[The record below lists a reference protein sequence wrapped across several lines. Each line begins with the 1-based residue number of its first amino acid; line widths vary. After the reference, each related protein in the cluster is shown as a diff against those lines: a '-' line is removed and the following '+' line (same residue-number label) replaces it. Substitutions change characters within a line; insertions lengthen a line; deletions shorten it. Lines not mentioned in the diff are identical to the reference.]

1 MGRCLAVTPS
11 TIDVLLEPDWW
22 RRTLESDVRLGLGS
36 VPRSIPAKWFYDER
50 GSELFDAIT
59 KLEEYYPFR
68 AEREILQHHAADIVA
83 ASGADTLVEL
93 GSGTSEKSRVLL
105 DAMRDAGQLVRYVPF
120 DVSEE
125 MLRKASSE
133 IAIDYPGTNVYGV
146 VGDFD
151 RHLANLPIEGTG
163 MVAFLGSTIGNLEP
177 AKRARFMRDVAT
189 SLDSGGTF
197 LLGTDL
203 VKSPERLWAA
213 YNDRR
218 GITAEFNLNLLT
230 MLNRELGANFVSTR
244 FEHVADWDPLREWIN
259 IRIRSKQSQTVF
271 VADLDLSVDFA
282 KGEEIHTE
290 ISAKFRPEGVASEL
304 AAAGLDVVGSWT
316 DQAGDFALTLARK
329 P

>member
-1 MGRCLAVTPS
+1 MSEP

-22 RRTLESDVRLGLGS
+22 RRTLENDVRLGLSS

-59 KLEEYYPFR
+59 RLDEYYPFR
-68 AEREILQHHAADIVA
+68 REREILRAYAHEIVA
-83 ASGADTLVEL
+83 AAGADTLVEL

-105 DAMRDAGQLVRYVPF
+105 DAMRDSGQLVRYVPF

-125 MLRKASSE
+125 MLRKAAGE
-133 IAIDYPGTNVYGV
+133 IARDYPGTEVHGV

-151 RHLANLPIEGTG
+151 RHLASLPIGGTG
-163 MVAFLGSTIGNLEP
+163 MVAFLGSTIGNFAP
-177 AKRARFMRDVAT
+177 TKRAAFMRDVAT
-189 SLDSGGTF
+189 SLASGGTF

-203 VKSPERLWAA
+203 VKAPERLWAA
-213 YNDRR
+213 YNDSR

-230 MLNRELGANFVSTR
+230 MLNRELGANFVATR
-244 FEHVADWDPLREWIN
+244 FEHAADWDAVRELVD
-259 IRIRSKQSQTVF
+259 IRIRSKQTQTVF

-282 KGEEIHTE
+282 AGEELRTE
-290 ISAKFRPEGVASEL
+290 ISAKFRPQGITAEL
-304 AAAGLDVVGSWT
+304 NAAGLDVVQMWT
-316 DQAGDFALTLARK
+316 DEAGDFALTLARK